1 MKYKLKIEYNG
12 HFFCGWQR
20 QNNGISVQKTLE
32 DAISVFTKCDTKI
45 IGAGRTDAGVHA
57 IEQVAHFS
65 SDKNLDPYNLQKCIN
80 NNVNNLPVVVNDI
93 EEVPN
98 DFHSISSAKSRS
110 YIYKIINRRPILTF
124 QKYLYHHEKFPMD
137 IDLLEQAAKIFIGT
151 HDFSSFKSIKC
162 QSKSPI
168 KTIYDVQIER
178 EQYTDAIVIKFNAN
192 SFLHHQVRNM
202 VGAMIYVAI
211 GKFSLEYLNYVM
223 EAKNRNLSAPT
234 ISPDGLYLH
243 KIYY

>member
-1 MKYKLKIEYNG
+1 
-12 HFFCGWQR
+12 
-20 QNNGISVQKTLE
+20 
-32 DAISVFTKCDTKI
+32 
-45 IGAGRTDAGVHA
+45 
-57 IEQVAHFS
+57 
-65 SDKNLDPYNLQKCIN
+65 
-80 NNVNNLPVVVNDI
+80 
-93 EEVPN
+93 
-98 DFHSISSAKSRS
+98 
-110 YIYKIINRRPILTF
+110 
-124 QKYLYHHEKFPMD
+124 MD
-137 IDLLEQAAKIFIGT
+137 IALLEQAAKIFIGT